1 MEAVGRASGD
11 GVRLG
16 DRDGDAVLAQERRA
30 RQAADAGADDH
41 DVHLVGE
48 FVGDPS
54 GAFHRRDGGGGGR
67 RAGREGRA
75 RARGGALALRR
86 AEGTRRWTELERR
99 SLGEAPATAPGRAAA
114 CAPCANEDMTASPQ
128 VSRRDACPA
137 GCGTRRDGH
146 PVGLSQSQLGI
157 PEIRQTHPE
166 VVDRSPHPCVAPA
179 NSKDAKCRSIG
190 KIPVIATFYC
200 RREPG
205 S

>member
-75 RARGGALALRR
+75 RAGEGVGVTTRGGNATVD
-86 AEGTRRWTELERR
+86 GTR
-99 SLGEAPATAPGRAAA
+99 ATVAWGGARDGAGA
-114 CAPCANEDMTASPQ
+114 
-128 VSRRDACPA
+128 SRRVRAVRER
-137 GCGTRRDGH
+137 GHDGEST
-146 PVGLSQSQLGI
+146 G
-157 PEIRQTHPE
+157 
-166 VVDRSPHPCVAPA
+166 VAPRRVPGGMWHSERWAPRWPITKPARHSRDSA
-179 NSKDAKCRSIG
+179 NASRGGRSVTPPMCR
-190 KIPVIATFYC
+190 A
-200 RREPG
+200 R
-205 S
+205 

>member
-75 RARGGALALRR
+75 RAGEGVGVTTRGGNATVD
-86 AEGTRRWTELERR
+86 GTRATVAW
-99 SLGEAPATAPGRAAA
+99 EAPATAPGRAAA